1 MVRGYRGTEDME
13 TTRRHAILATAAACV
28 TCLDLRALAASDAT
42 EIQRDSAEALR
53 RLYAVD
59 RRAAA
64 LGQKAVGILVFPKI
78 VKGGFIFGAEGGKG
92 ALTVHGHIRGYTPP
106 IREPENSRGR

>member
-1 MVRGYRGTEDME
+1 ME

-28 TCLDLRALAASDAT
+28 TCLDLRAFAASDAA

-53 RLYAVD
+53 RLYTVD

-64 LGQKAVGILVFPKI
+64 LRQKAVGILVFPKI